1 MNIEMTDHDDPDR
14 IATRRAAND
23 AFRVTLN
30 GGSVVLTAGVIA
42 LGADNQAR
50 IIAAVR
56 RCTAFDD
63 DDPLDTHDIGDVT
76 VTLVEPGIACWPELI
91 FFRVID
97 IGAAAAP
104 TASSNPTTR
113 QLILML
119 ASEW

>member
-97 IGAAAAP
+97 ASATP
-104 TASSNPTTR
+104 TGSPSLTPTR
-113 QLILML
+113 QLIIML